1 MLKYKSDF
9 QGYSCKFSP
18 FLNNIIGCCFNQYY
32 GIIGNGKLSIFSF
45 TESEIMLKK
54 EYKTNEAIFDISF
67 SEIYKNY
74 IISCQGDGTIKL
86 WDFLNNNNLPL
97 FSIKQHEKEIWNIN
111 WSHLIPNL
119 ILSCG
124 SDKLLKITDVQNG
137 KVLNTFNHNDIIYCC
152 NFHPTLSNVIS
163 SSSKDKSCKLFDIKS
178 NKEIKSFNSN
188 YEILT
193 CDFNKYDNLI
203 GLGYSNGII
212 QIYDLRKS
220 DIEVITLNGHNLCV
234 KKIIF
239 SPFDSKT
246 LISVSYDMNVNLYN
260 ISYSIP
266 IKIFKH
272 HKEFVYGCDFSLF
285 NKNLVSS
292 TSWDN
297 TLCLFNLN

>member
-18 FLNNIIGCCFNQYY
+18 FLDNIIGCCFNQYY

-86 WDFLNNNNLPL
+86 WDFSNNNNLPL

-203 GLGYSNGII
+203 GLGNSNGII

-246 LISVSYDMNVNLYN
+246 LISVSYDMNVNYWN

-266 IKIFKH
+266 IHIFNH

-285 NKNLVSS
+285 NKNLIST

-297 TLCLFNLN
+297 SLCLFNIN

>member
-18 FLNNIIGCCFNQYY
+18 FLDNIIGCCFNQYY

-45 TESEIMLKK
+45 TESEILLKK

-86 WDFLNNNNLPL
+86 WDFSNNNNLPL

-137 KVLNTFNHNDIIYCC
+137 KVL
-152 NFHPTLSNVIS
+152 
-163 SSSKDKSCKLFDIKS
+163 
-178 NKEIKSFNSN
+178 
-188 YEILT
+188 
-193 CDFNKYDNLI
+193 
-203 GLGYSNGII
+203 I
-212 QIYDLRKS
+212 QI
-220 DIEVITLNGHNLCV
+220 
-234 KKIIF
+234 
-239 SPFDSKT
+239 
-246 LISVSYDMNVNLYN
+246 
-260 ISYSIP
+260 
-266 IKIFKH
+266 IK
-272 HKEFVYGCDFSLF
+272 Y
-285 NKNLVSS
+285 
-292 TSWDN
+292 
-297 TLCLFNLN
+297 

>member
-1 MLKYKSDF
+1 
-9 QGYSCKFSP
+9 
-18 FLNNIIGCCFNQYY
+18 
-32 GIIGNGKLSIFSF
+32 
-45 TESEIMLKK
+45 MLKK

-86 WDFLNNNNLPL
+86 WDFSNNNNLPL

-137 KVLNTFNHNDIIYCC
+137 KVLNTFNHNDIIYSC

-246 LISVSYDMNVNLYN
+246 LISVSYDMNVNYWN

-266 IKIFKH
+266 IHIFNH
-272 HKEFVYGCDFSLF
+272 HNEFVYGCDFSLF
-285 NKNLVSS
+285 NKNLIST

-297 TLCLFNLN
+297 SLCLFNIN

>member
-86 WDFLNNNNLPL
+86 WDFSNNNKLPL

-246 LISVSYDMNVNLYN
+246 LISVSYDMNVNYWN

-266 IKIFKH
+266 IHIFNH
-272 HKEFVYGCDFSLF
+272 HNEFVYGCDFSLF
-285 NKNLVSS
+285 NKNLIST

-297 TLCLFNLN
+297 SLCLFNIN

>member
-86 WDFLNNNNLPL
+86 WDFSNNNKLPL

-137 KVLNTFNHNDIIYCC
+137 KVLNTFNHNDIIYSC

-246 LISVSYDMNVNLYN
+246 LISVSYDMNVNYWN

-266 IKIFKH
+266 IHIFNH
-272 HKEFVYGCDFSLF
+272 HNEFVYGCDFSLF
-285 NKNLVSS
+285 NKNLIST

-297 TLCLFNLN
+297 SLCLFNLN

>member
-1 MLKYKSDF
+1 MLTYKSDF

-18 FLNNIIGCCFNQYY
+18 FSNNIIASCFNQYY
-32 GIIGNGKLSIFSF
+32 GVIGNGKLSLLSF
-45 TESEIMLKK
+45 TNKDINLIK
-54 EYKTNEAIFDISF
+54 EYKTNSGIFDITF
-67 SEIYKNY
+67 SESHKNY
-74 IISCQGDGTIKL
+74 ILSCQGDGTIKL

-97 FSIKQHEKEIWNIN
+97 FSIKQHESEIWNIN
-111 WSHLIPNL
+111 WSHLITNL

-124 SDKLLKITDVQNG
+124 SDKNLKLTDVTNG
-137 KVLNTFNHNDIIYCC
+137 KILNCFSHNNLIYSCI
-152 NFHPTLSNVIS
+152 FHPTLSNVIS
-163 SSSKDKSCKLFDIKS
+163 STSKDKTCKIIDFKS
-178 NKEIKSFNSN
+178 NKVIKVFKYN

-203 GLGYSNGII
+203 GLGYSNGLI
-212 QIYDLRKS
+212 QIFDLRKS
-220 DIEVITLNGHNLCV
+220 DYEILTLNGHNLCV

-297 TLCLFNLN
+297 SLCLFNLN

>member
-1 MLKYKSDF
+1 MLTYKSDF

-18 FLNNIIGCCFNQYY
+18 FSNNIIASCFNQYY
-32 GIIGNGKLSIFSF
+32 GVIGNGKLSLLSF
-45 TESEIMLKK
+45 TNKDINLIK
-54 EYKTNEAIFDISF
+54 EYKTNSGIFDITF
-67 SEIYKNY
+67 SESHKNY
-74 IISCQGDGTIKL
+74 ILSCQGDGTIKL

-97 FSIKQHEKEIWNIN
+97 FSIKQHESEIWNIN
-111 WSHLIPNL
+111 WSHLI
-119 ILSCG
+119 
-124 SDKLLKITDVQNG
+124 
-137 KVLNTFNHNDIIYCC
+137 
-152 NFHPTLSNVIS
+152 S
-163 SSSKDKSCKLFDIKS
+163 STSKDKTCKIIDFKS
-178 NKEIKSFNSN
+178 NKVIKVFKYNF
-188 YEILT
+188 EILT

-203 GLGYSNGII
+203 GLGYSNGLI
-212 QIYDLRKS
+212 QIFDLRKS
-220 DIEVITLNGHNLCV
+220 DYEILTLNGHNLCV

>member
-18 FLNNIIGCCFNQYY
+18 FLDNIIGCCFNQYY

-45 TESEIMLKK
+45 TESEIILKK

-86 WDFLNNNNLPL
+86 WDFSNNNNLPL

-137 KVLNTFNHNDIIYCC
+137 KVLNTFNHNDIIYSC

-203 GLGYSNGII
+203 GLGNSNGII

-246 LISVSYDMNVNLYN
+246 LISVSYDMNVNYWN

-266 IKIFKH
+266 IHIFNH

-285 NKNLVSS
+285 NKNLIST

-297 TLCLFNLN
+297 SLCLFNIK

>member
-86 WDFLNNNNLPL
+86 WDFSNNNNLPL

-124 SDKLLKITDVQNG
+124 SDKLLKIKDVQNG
-137 KVLNTFNHNDIIYCC
+137 KVLNTFNHNDIIYSC

-163 SSSKDKSCKLFDIKS
+163 SSLKDKSCKLFDIKS

-246 LISVSYDMNVNLYN
+246 LISVSYDMNVNYWN

-266 IKIFKH
+266 IHIFNH
-272 HKEFVYGCDFSLF
+272 HKEFVY
-285 NKNLVSS
+285 
-292 TSWDN
+292 
-297 TLCLFNLN
+297 

>member
-45 TESEIMLKK
+45 TESEILLKK

-86 WDFLNNNNLPL
+86 WDFSNNNNLPL

-137 KVLNTFNHNDIIYCC
+137 KVLNTFNHNDIIYSC

-203 GLGYSNGII
+203 GLGNSNGII

-246 LISVSYDMNVNLYN
+246 LISVSYDMNVNYWN

-266 IKIFKH
+266 IHIFNH

-285 NKNLVSS
+285 NKNLIST

-297 TLCLFNLN
+297 SLCLFNIN

>member
-18 FLNNIIGCCFNQYY
+18 FLDNIIGCCFNQYY

-86 WDFLNNNNLPL
+86 WDFSNNNNLPL

-137 KVLNTFNHNDIIYCC
+137 KVLNTFNHNDIIYSC

-203 GLGYSNGII
+203 GLGNSNGII

-246 LISVSYDMNVNLYN
+246 LISVSYDMNVN
-260 ISYSIP
+260 
-266 IKIFKH
+266 
-272 HKEFVYGCDFSLF
+272 VYGCDFSLF
-285 NKNLVSS
+285 NKNLIST

-297 TLCLFNLN
+297 SLCLFNIN